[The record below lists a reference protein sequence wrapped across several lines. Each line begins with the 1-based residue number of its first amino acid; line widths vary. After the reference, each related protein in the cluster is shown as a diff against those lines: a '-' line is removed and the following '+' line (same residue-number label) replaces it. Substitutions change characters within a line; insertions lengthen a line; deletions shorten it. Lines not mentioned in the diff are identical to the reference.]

1 MGRTRVGIIPCH
13 GRRPQV
19 FLHPWLGRLAQ
30 LVRASRLHREGRG
43 FESLGVHH
51 FYFLTFFMRHTISVL
66 VENTF
71 GVLARVTG
79 MISGRG
85 FNIDSLNVAPTHDA
99 SLSRITIVLKGDEA
113 ALSLCT
119 KQLRKLVN
127 VVDVSDFGEGQA
139 VARELVLV
147 KVRADSRTRAELL
160 QIADVFRAKIVN
172 LSSESLIIEVT
183 GDEAKINAFLGLLEP
198 FGIIELARTGQ
209 LALKR

>member
-1 MGRTRVGIIPCH
+1 
-13 GRRPQV
+13 
-19 FLHPWLGRLAQ
+19 
-30 LVRASRLHREGRG
+30 
-43 FESLGVHH
+43 
-51 FYFLTFFMRHTISVL
+51 MRHTISVL

-113 ALSLCT
+113 ALGLCT

-127 VVDVSDFGEGQA
+127 VVEVADFSEGQA

-147 KVRADSRTRAELL
+147 KLRANSQNRAELL
-160 QIADVFRAKIVN
+160 QIAGVFRAKIVN
-172 LSSESLIIEVT
+172 LSADSLIVEVT
-183 GDEAKINAFLGLLEP
+183 GDDAKIAAFLGLLEP
-198 FGIIELARTGQ
+198 FGIIELARTGP